1 VKLKR
6 KSWIK
11 LAIIF
16 VVVIALLWMNHR
28 YLQWT
33 PQTIREWILSFGW
46 WAPVIFLVLSIFRP
60 LILFPASLLSIAGG
74 LAFGLYLGSFLIII
88 GATGGAVISFWI
100 ARKLGYQVVKQEWTG
115 RAAWVQQKMEKQG
128 FYYVLVLR
136 LIPML
141 SFDLISYLAGISKVR
156 FIAYF
161 CGTLLGIIPGSVTYS
176 FLGASIAEEN
186 KTKIIIIIVLFGV
199 LIGISIM
206 LGKRLK
212 KLIGLEMENRGASS

>member
-1 VKLKR
+1 
-6 KSWIK
+6 
-11 LAIIF
+11 
-16 VVVIALLWMNHR
+16 
-28 YLQWT
+28 
-33 PQTIREWILSFGW
+33 
-46 WAPVIFLVLSIFRP
+46 
-60 LILFPASLLSIAGG
+60 
-74 LAFGLYLGSFLIII
+74 
-88 GATGGAVISFWI
+88 
-100 ARKLGYQVVKQEWTG
+100 VVKQEWTG